1 MISKSPLN
9 HKIEPEHLGPL
20 GDRPLQ
26 ASARSGGSGDFFP
39 GASAFLSARQQKRR
53 REHWSAVLPLANR
66 LLRPE
71 EHILYVAH
79 GMQVPPVLHLMALGA
94 LAMPYHQVILVFTDT
109 RLIEVML
116 DVRGKKAGTRLRSY
130 PWAGVRD
137 LKFSFSSL
145 KLAPASGGKQA
156 WKVPVRGDR
165 NLLKM
170 LLARL
175 KPHLLREGAARAERL
190 PLWHCPQ
197 CGETVE
203 PHPTACRACRATFR
217 SSSLATILSLAF
229 PGGGLFYAGHPFLG
243 TMDLLGEVFL
253 YALFVIMM
261 VQTGP
266 EAIGAVLGFGG
277 LLFALTKFESVHLSR
292 ILTSRSKPE
301 TEKRRAGFK
310 KFAMAGGMASLL
322 LIGGA
327 LPLAGSAR
335 PRLDRDL
342 EIAGEGSPW
351 AGSRD
356 ASQWGVFSDDAD
368 ARSQWRHPSGL
379 KVTLF
384 AYPGGAFDNTRE
396 FRSEFRTTLQKQGME
411 LVKDDEQVPSPFHGF
426 RFVGLTKNS
435 QGETVSVIHY
445 FVMDEEN
452 RDLHQAVAAVM
463 EEDGEFAES
472 LVGDLLSH
480 SQWIAATPPQRPA
493 PAPASAPAGS

>member
-1 MISKSPLN
+1 MNTQGLRD

-20 GDRPLQ
+20 ADRPL
-26 ASARSGGSGDFFP
+26 AETAKSGGPGDLFP
-39 GASAFLSARQQKRR
+39 GASAFLSARQQTRR
-53 REHWSAVLPLANR
+53 REQWNVARTMARR
-66 LLRPE
+66 LLKPE

-79 GMQVPPVLHLMALGA
+79 GMEVAPVLHMMAMGA
-94 LAMPYHQVILVFTDT
+94 LAMAYHQVVLVFTDT

-116 DVRGKKAGTRLRSY
+116 DMRGKKAGTRLRSY
-130 PWAGVRD
+130 PWSGVKD
-137 LKFSFSSL
+137 LKFSFKTL
-145 KLAPASGGKQA
+145 KMMPAQGRKQA
-156 WKVPVRGDR
+156 WKVPVGGDR
-165 NLLKM
+165 KLLKA
-170 LLARL
+170 LIPRL
-175 KPHLLREGAARAERL
+175 KPHLLKEGAARAERL

-197 CGETVE
+197 CGGTVE
-203 PHPTACRACRATFR
+203 AHPKACRSCRASF
-217 SSSLATILSLAF
+217 SSPGLATILSLAF

-243 TMDLLGEVFL
+243 TMDLLGETFL
-253 YALFVIMM
+253 YAIFLTMM
-261 VQTGP
+261 LQTGP
-266 EAIGAVLGFGG
+266 EAIGAVLGFGV
-277 LLFALTKFESVHLSR
+277 LLFVLTKFESIHLSR
-292 ILTSRSKPE
+292 ILISRSKPE
-301 TEKRRAGFK
+301 TEARRAGFK

-327 LPLAGSAR
+327 LPLAGKAR

-342 EIAGEGSPW
+342 EVAGERSTW

-396 FRSEFRTTLQKQGME
+396 FRSEFRSTLQKQGME
-411 LVKDDEQVPSPFHGF
+411 LVKDDEEVPSPFHGF
-426 RFVGLTKNS
+426 RFVGLSKNS

-452 RDLHQAVAAVM
+452 SDLHQVVAAVM
-463 EEDGEFAES
+463 EEDGEFAEG

-480 SQWIAATPPQRPA
+480 SQWIAATPPTRPAPVEA
-493 PAPASAPAGS
+493 PAPAGS